1 MEITEVSQ
9 PHEADF
15 EVLRNG
21 LNNFN
26 ERHTGSLYREKI
38 SAFIKDENNQAVGG
52 ILGEIKWGW
61 LYIEGLWVSD
71 TVRSKGLGT
80 ALLKKLESYAFNKG
94 IVNFRLETTSFQ
106 ALNFYQKN
114 DYIVFGQ
121 LPDMPP
127 THTSY
132 FLKKQTTAIQS
143 LHAGQ
148 LNEL

>member
-1 MEITEVSQ
+1 M
-9 PHEADF
+9 
-15 EVLRNG
+15 
-21 LNNFN
+21 
-26 ERHTGSLYREKI
+26 
-38 SAFIKDENNQAVGG
+38 GG